1 MFRVFSRNNI
11 QATRKWSL
19 IAGTNL
25 IYNCKVPKVIS
36 HKSGEQQLTMTFQMV
51 PGFLLFSWLVAHT
64 TKTVFHILKYFITI
78 ERPINLT
85 YFRRKNNCSKRSHHW
100 CLLPKPPKAE
110 ISHDCLPHWSTQ
122 IESAKMHLVLNCL
135 ATAGL
140 TPDLWLMSRHLISKD
155 TSPRSAAL
163 SRQITESV
171 EQLQ

>member
-85 YFRRKNNCSKRSHHW
+85 YFRRKNNCSKRSHYW

-110 ISHDCLPHWSTQ
+110 NLTWLLTTLVDTDRKCQDTLGPELFSHRRAHTWPLTHVQT
-122 IESAKMHLVLNCL
+122 LN
-135 ATAGL
+135 
-140 TPDLWLMSRHLISKD
+140 
-155 TSPRSAAL
+155 
-163 SRQITESV
+163 Q
-171 EQLQ
+171 